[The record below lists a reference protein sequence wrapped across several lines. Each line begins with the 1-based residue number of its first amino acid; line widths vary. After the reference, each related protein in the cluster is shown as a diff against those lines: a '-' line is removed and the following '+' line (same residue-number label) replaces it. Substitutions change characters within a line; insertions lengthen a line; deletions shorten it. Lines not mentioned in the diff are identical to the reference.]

1 MAELVYAL
9 DLGSSPE
16 RGGGSSPPLP
26 TTRFSKKDHSSSCME
41 VAINDI
47 TQVEKELAIQISAEE
62 LTPHFEKA
70 YRRYQPKFEVKGFRK
85 GKVPL
90 DLVKKMFGE
99 RIEYDSL
106 DTVASD
112 LYREVAKE
120 KDIRPIGEPLLVDMD
135 YKRGQSLAFKIKYE
149 VLPPITLN
157 EYKGVAAEK
166 LVHKV
171 TEQEIDE
178 EIERLRRA
186 NATTIEV
193 QKVEDNEHLVTVD
206 IQDLDDTGFPMIG
219 KKRENQRL
227 YPGDETMPGELKSAL
242 RNAEVGAA
250 VRVQYESQ
258 HGGHAHK
265 VHMQATVK
273 KIEKIQLPEFDD
285 AFVKKITKEKVATV
299 AEFRQQLQ
307 NDLEDYWKEKSE
319 RKVVDDLAGE
329 IIRRHDFPVPE
340 SLITGIINRQLED
353 VKSRL
358 PNKRLPADFDEV
370 KFREESRPSA
380 IWQAKWFLL
389 RERIIEQEGLTV
401 DERELE
407 KLAEE
412 KAVQTGIE
420 KEKLL
425 EFFKKSEESQ
435 RQLLSDK
442 VVALLK
448 SQAKITERV
457 TEEFF

>member
-1 MAELVYAL
+1 
-9 DLGSSPE
+9 
-16 RGGGSSPPLP
+16 
-26 TTRFSKKDHSSSCME
+26 ME

-47 TQVEKELAIQISAEE
+47 TEVEKELAIQISAEE

-70 YRRYQPKFEVKGFRK
+70 YQRYQPKFEVKGFRK

-90 DLVKKMFGE
+90 ELVKKMYGQQ
-99 RIEYDSL
+99 IEYDSL

-120 KDIRPIGEPLLVDMD
+120 RNIHPIGEPLLVDMD

-149 VLPPITLN
+149 VLPLITLN
-157 EYKGVAAEK
+157 EYTGIAVEK
-166 LVHKV
+166 LAHKL
-171 TEQEIDE
+171 TEQELEE
-178 EIERLRRA
+178 EIQRLRRA
-186 NATTIEV
+186 NATTMEV
-193 QKVEDNEHLVTVD
+193 KKVEDEEHLVTVD
-206 IQDLDDTGFPMIG
+206 IQDLDDTGFPIIG
-219 KKRENQRL
+219 KRRESQRL
-227 YPGDETMPGELKSAL
+227 YLGDETMPGELKTAL

-250 VRVQYESQ
+250 VRVQYGSQ
-258 HGGHAHK
+258 HGDHAHK

-285 AFVKKITKEKVATV
+285 PFVKKITKEKVTTV
-299 AEFRQQLQ
+299 VEFREQVK
-307 NDLEDYWKEKSE
+307 NDLENYWKERSE
-319 RKVVDDLAGE
+319 RKLVDDLAAA

-353 VKSRL
+353 LKSRL
-358 PNKRLPADFDEV
+358 PNKKLPAEFDEA
-370 KFREESRPSA
+370 KFREETRPSA

-389 RERIIEQEGLTV
+389 RERIIEQEGVTT
-401 DERELE
+401 DEADLE

-420 KEKLL
+420 KNKLL

-435 RQLLSDK
+435 RQVLSDK
-442 VVALLK
+442 LVAFLK
-448 SQAKITERV
+448 SRARITEKV